1 MKLTRPLLSFLSR
14 YENLMVNL
22 DSRIFVGRPLWMN
35 GVFAFCAYMTFI
47 YLPWDVFVKP
57 IAEDEE
63 VWFGLLFY
71 GWMAKIWGL
80 IHWFVYAS
88 ITYGLWAM
96 RPWVRLWISIYL
108 LQIAFSMIAWAYLS
122 EASTSPWL
130 NLLIGAVFVMLS
142 YMFYRSQSVFET

>member
-14 YENLMVNL
+14 YEKLMVNL

-63 VWFGLLFY
+63 VWFGVLFY
-71 GWMAKIWGL
+71 GWMAKIGGV
-80 IHWFVYAS
+80 IHWFVYAT
-88 ITYGLWAM
+88 ITYGLWDM

-108 LQIAFSMIAWAYLS
+108 LQIAFSMIVWAYLT